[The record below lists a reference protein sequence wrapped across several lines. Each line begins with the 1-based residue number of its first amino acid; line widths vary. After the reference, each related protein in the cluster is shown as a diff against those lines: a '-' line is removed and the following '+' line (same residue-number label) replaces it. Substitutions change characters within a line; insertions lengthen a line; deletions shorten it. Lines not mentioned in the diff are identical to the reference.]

1 MKRRPRQ
8 DDDQKMDDVQME
20 DEDDGLPKTCEAND
34 ILVNKEASDK
44 NEQITLNLPREPD
57 SGTFKLETNG
67 QSSKSRSFA
76 EP

>member
-1 MKRRPRQ
+1 
-8 DDDQKMDDVQME
+8 ME

-34 ILVNKEASDK
+34 ILVQKESSDQ

-67 QSSKSRSFA
+67 
-76 EP
+76 